1 MCAPT
6 PNYRFSLQAI
16 IIELKACSDSR
27 FSLREKHVYCM
38 RSSYIAQRGEKEKFY
53 YVAKN
58 EAIEYAEKESNRAAA
73 KKYKVNAKRIREWR
87 KSKESIKELK
97 NKHKGQG
104 RQRLDGGGRK
114 VTDEKLDEIILEW
127 IHNRRAN
134 GLRVSR
140 KLIMVKAKYLYDER
154 CQEGE

>member
-1 MCAPT
+1 M
-6 PNYRFSLQAI
+6 SQ
-16 IIELKACSDSR
+16 
-27 FSLREKHVYCM
+27 
-38 RSSYIAQRGEKEKFY
+38 
-53 YVAKN
+53 KN

-73 KKYKVNAKRIREWR
+73 KKYKVDVKRIREWR
-87 KSKESIKELK
+87 KSKESIKKLK
-97 NKHKGQG
+97 NKHEGQG

-140 KLIMVKAKYLYDER
+140 KLIMLRQNTCTMKDAKKVNKICLRQVMAGCRNLCAETG
-154 CQEGE
+154 CH

>member
-1 MCAPT
+1 MSTACD
-6 PNYRFSLQAI
+6 QATSH
-16 IIELKACSDSR
+16 K
-27 FSLREKHVYCM
+27 
-38 RSSYIAQRGEKEKFY
+38 GEKKRSFTMSQ
-53 YVAKN
+53 KN

-73 KKYKVNAKRIREWR
+73 KKYKVDGKRIREWR
-87 KSKESIKELK
+87 KSKESIKKLK

-154 CQEGE
+154 CQEGEQDLFKASDGWLQKFMRRNGLSH